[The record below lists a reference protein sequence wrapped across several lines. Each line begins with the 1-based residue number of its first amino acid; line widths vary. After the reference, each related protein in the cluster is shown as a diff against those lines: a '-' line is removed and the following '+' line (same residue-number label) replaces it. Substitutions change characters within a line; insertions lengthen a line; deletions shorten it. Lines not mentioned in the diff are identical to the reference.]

1 MSEEDSATD
10 VLCQVKPESKEQPVL
25 CFGGTKR
32 EMGQDPQVTLPV
44 MSPPEVKPTEP
55 TYWRTALN
63 WLHWKYSI

>member
-44 MSPPEVKPTEP
+44 MSPPELKPTEP
-55 TYWRTALN
+55 TY
-63 WLHWKYSI
+63 